1 LSSDIISPSSSRTI
15 VPKAMQ
21 SKKNLRIFLNEWWQV
36 IELTKQE
43 VNIFE

>member
-1 LSSDIISPSSSRTI
+1 
-15 VPKAMQ
+15 MQ

>member
-1 LSSDIISPSSSRTI
+1 
-15 VPKAMQ
+15 MQ

-36 IELTKQE
+36 IELSKQE